1 MAANNTDLADVNEIH
16 TAFVL
21 NDNKYPDKASEAQVD
36 KKVKLMTLDQ
46 VFVQCG
52 RAESMAKEFLKWAR
66 ANGYKGSIKSV
77 HWTARPGFSFKA
89 IVGYDVDQK
98 KNPSD
103 VLVEFSDKKFLGLS
117 AKSTKGKGDIGFK
130 NPGMGTVEK
139 DLQIQLKPILK
150 TVEDKFVEE
159 NDLPKS
165 ASQRKGT
172 IRADEKLKAKADEEG
187 GKVLNSLRDAMLK
200 RVNQLTEKQRK
211 DYIINSWIDAGSAI
225 MPYYVKVTGRGNKA
239 PFSSSVEDPLDNAKI
254 RALNTARVTFEPV
267 GNDSIGVKAG
277 EKKLLKMRFKFES
290 QKLASGIK
298 MSGDPW

>member
-21 NDNKYPDKASEAQVD
+21 NNNKYPDKASEAQVD

-52 RAESMAKEFLKWAR
+52 RAEVMSKEFMKWAR

-89 IVGYDVDQK
+89 VVGYDVDQK

-103 VLVEFSDKKFLGLS
+103 VLVEFTDKKFLGLS

-130 NPGMGTVEK
+130 NPGMGTVER
-139 DLQIQLKPILK
+139 DLQIRLKPIL
-150 TVEDKFVEE
+150 TAAEDELVKEFS
-159 NDLPKS
+159 LPTS
-165 ASQRKGT
+165 ASQRKVA
-172 IRADEKLKAKADEEG
+172 IRADDKIKAAAEESG
-187 GKVLNSLRDAMLK
+187 TKVLNKMRDEMLR
-200 RVNQLTEKQRK
+200 RVTQLTEKQRK
-211 DYIINSWIDAGSAI
+211 DYIINSWIDAGGAI

-239 PFSSSVEDPLDNAKI
+239 PFTASVEDPLDNDKI
-254 RALNTARVTFEPV
+254 KALNTSRVTFVPV

-290 QKLASGIK
+290 QKLGSGIK